1 METIPEIVKFVSFG
15 PGIWWVQYL
24 SIILSKS
31 KYEIKIG
38 IEKRNEIKFIWVI
51 NMWTQ
56 NKTVEAK
63 VLSKN
68 SVAQGLLVIYAT
80 KRNKYTY
87 QSP

>member
-1 METIPEIVKFVSFG
+1 MGSISKYNI
-15 PGIWWVQYL
+15 
-24 SIILSKS
+24 IILSKS